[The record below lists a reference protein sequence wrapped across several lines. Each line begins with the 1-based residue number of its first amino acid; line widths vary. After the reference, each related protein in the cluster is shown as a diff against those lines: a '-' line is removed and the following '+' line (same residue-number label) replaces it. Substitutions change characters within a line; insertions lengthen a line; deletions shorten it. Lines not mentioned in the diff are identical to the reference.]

1 MALLFAFSIQEQVEK
16 YGAYVGLAAFLGLA
30 VLTVLYFA
38 QARELKRLRDWAGRA
53 PERAQELEARVVAQA
68 DELRRVEAPG
78 AEPVVERSGTVSPA
92 QPVAKPA
99 PATAAAAS
107 SGNGR
112 GSGTVAPIPPG
123 PRPAVAVAAAAQTEA
138 TVAGAPPA
146 PADAPGPPPEVA
158 PGDGAGAVAPAEAA
172 SGAADTAADAPADA
186 APAAA
191 AGTSPAGADVPPEAP
206 PTEAAPDSADAEEPR
221 EAAPYE
227 APGDT
232 ERAAE
237 PASSGNG
244 TGEAPAVI
252 PRATPRPQPRPAPA
266 APLRSSQPS
275 RTATVPP
282 RRGAGAPA
290 RRDDGGSSRTGRLTL
305 MVVGGIVAAGLVIF
319 ALTQFLGGDGNEP
332 KSAPN
337 VTQPPDATPGG
348 GGGSGAA
355 DVADQRP
362 DAVVVV
368 LNGTATDGLASD
380 LGNKLIDDGYSS
392 DDGMIRTGNNT
403 DQQRQDSVVLYAPG
417 KRRLARD
424 VAQILGINSR
434 PEEVD
439 ADTLA
444 LANNTGDDAAGHET
458 DVVVVAGADLAS

>member
-78 AEPVVERSGTVSPA
+78 AEPVVERSGTVGPA

-99 PATAAAAS
+99 PATAAAAP

-112 GSGTVAPIPPG
+112 GTGTVAPIPPG
-123 PRPAVAVAAAAQTEA
+123 PRPAVAVAAAAQAQAAAAPVTPAEETEGEA
-138 TVAGAPPA
+138 DEVEAAPPTVVAPVAETTPEA
-146 PADAPGPPPEVA
+146 PAQPGADEPS
-158 PGDGAGAVAPAEAA
+158 DG
-172 SGAADTAADAPADA
+172 
-186 APAAA
+186 APAA
-191 AGTSPAGADVPPEAP
+191 PPEAEAEP
-206 PTEAAPDSADAEEPR
+206 EAAPEP
-221 EAAPYE
+221 EPEPEPAA
-227 APGDT
+227 
-232 ERAAE
+232 

-244 TGEAPAVI
+244 TGEVPAVI

-266 APLRSSQPS
+266 APVRTSQPS

-282 RRGAGAPA
+282 RRGTATAA
-290 RRDDGGSSRTGRLTL
+290 RRDDGGSRAGRVTL
-305 MVVGGIVAAGLVIF
+305 MVVGGIVAAAAVIF
-319 ALTQFLGGDGNEP
+319 GATQILGGGGSEEP
-332 KSAPN
+332 KPAPN
-337 VTQPPDATPGG
+337 VAQSPAETPG

-362 DAVVVV
+362 DTVVVV

-380 LGNKLIDDGYSS
+380 LGNKLVDEGYSS
-392 DDGMIRTGNNT
+392 DPGMIRTGNNT

-417 KRRLARD
+417 KRRVARD
-424 VAQILGINSR
+424 VAQLLGINAR